1 MTHIPFLWD
10 RNGHLRDRSVT
21 EGNNSME
28 KMIQLQRKI
37 APELVEQIEG
47 RYNILKHIQHAQPI
61 GRRALSALLKLSERV
76 VRSDVEFLKEAG
88 LIDFSAVGMRIT
100 QDGQRMLTELAD
112 YVGAL
117 HGLAVLEESLEDALG
132 LSRVVVVPGDSEKDP
147 AVFSELGRTA
157 ARILTETLADNMIV
171 AVSGG
176 STMADLAG
184 KVNQSFAGITVVPSR
199 GGLGEQVQYQAN
211 LVAAVLA
218 AKLGGTYRL
227 LHIADNLSDEA
238 LEAVLASDQSTMAV
252 VNLMKRADI
261 LVHGIG
267 RADTMAKRRE
277 LPEEVIDH
285 ITTECV
291 GETLGHYFNM
301 DGECKYVTNSVG
313 LRLNDLEQ
321 IGKVIAVA
329 GGRAK
334 AEAVLSVVRARRQD
348 ILILDEAA
356 AQTIQSII

>member
-1 MTHIPFLWD
+1 
-10 RNGHLRDRSVT
+10 
-21 EGNNSME
+21 
-28 KMIQLQRKI
+28 MIQLQRKI
-37 APELVEQIEG
+37 APELVQQIED

-76 VRSDVEFLKEAG
+76 VRSDVEFLKNAG

-100 QDGQRMLTELAD
+100 KDGQRILTELAD

-117 HGLAVLEESLEDALG
+117 RGLAVLEQSLEEALS
-132 LSRVVVVPGDSEKDP
+132 LSRVIVVPGDSEKDP

-157 ARILTETLADNMIV
+157 ARILTESLEDNMVV

-176 STMADLAG
+176 STMADLVS
-184 KVNQSFAGITVVPSR
+184 KVNQSFSGITVVPAR
-199 GGLGEQVQYQAN
+199 GGLGEQVHFQAN

-218 AKLGGTYRL
+218 AKLGGNYRL
-227 LHIADNLSDEA
+227 IHVADNLSEEA
-238 LEAVLASDQSTMAV
+238 LEAVLSSDKATVSV
-252 VNLMKRADI
+252 VDLMKRADI

-267 RADTMAKRRE
+267 RAETMAKRRE
-277 LPEEVIDH
+277 LPQDVIDI
-285 ITTECV
+285 ITEDCV
-291 GETLGHYFNM
+291 GETLGHYF
-301 DGECKYVTNSVG
+301 DVSGECRHVTNSVG

-334 AEAVLSVVRARRQD
+334 AEAILSVVRAGKQD

-356 AQTIQSII
+356 AQSIQSII

>member
-1 MTHIPFLWD
+1 
-10 RNGHLRDRSVT
+10 
-21 EGNNSME
+21 
-28 KMIQLQRKI
+28 MIQLQRKI
-37 APELVEQIEG
+37 APELVQQIED

-76 VRSDVEFLKEAG
+76 VRSDVEFLKNAG

-100 QDGQRMLTELAD
+100 KDGQRILTELAD

-117 HGLAVLEESLEDALG
+117 HGLAVLEQSLEEALS
-132 LSRVVVVPGDSEKDP
+132 LSRVIVVPGDSEKDP

-157 ARILTETLADNMIV
+157 ARILTESLEDNMVV

-176 STMADLAG
+176 STMADLVS
-184 KVNQSFAGITVVPSR
+184 KVNQSFSGITVVPAR
-199 GGLGEQVQYQAN
+199 GGLGEQVHFQAN

-218 AKLGGTYRL
+218 AKLGGNYRL
-227 LHIADNLSDEA
+227 IHVADNLSEEA
-238 LEAVLASDQSTMAV
+238 LEAVLSSDKATVSV
-252 VNLMKRADI
+252 VDLMKRADI

-267 RADTMAKRRE
+267 RAETMAKRRE
-277 LPEEVIDH
+277 LPQDVIDI
-285 ITTECV
+285 ITEDCV
-291 GETLGHYFNM
+291 GETLGHYF
-301 DGECKYVTNSVG
+301 DVSGQCRHVTNSVG

-334 AEAVLSVVRARRQD
+334 AEAILSVVRAGKQD

-356 AQTIQSII
+356 AQSIQSII

>member
-1 MTHIPFLWD
+1 
-10 RNGHLRDRSVT
+10 
-21 EGNNSME
+21 ME
-28 KMIQLQRKI
+28 RMIQLQRKI
-37 APELVEQIEG
+37 APDLVQQIED

-76 VRSDVEFLKEAG
+76 VRSDVEFLKNAG

-100 QDGQRMLTELAD
+100 KDGQRILTELAD

-117 HGLAVLEESLEDALG
+117 HGLAVLEQTLEEALG
-132 LSRVVVVPGDSEKDP
+132 LSCVIVVPGDSEKDP

-157 ARILTETLADNMIV
+157 ARILTEMLEDNMVV
-171 AVSGG
+171 AISGG
-176 STMADLAG
+176 STMADFAG
-184 KVNQSFAGITVVPSR
+184 KVNQAFAGITVVPAR

-211 LVAAVLA
+211 IIAAVLA
-218 AKLGGTYRL
+218 AKLGGNYRL
-227 LHIADNLSDEA
+227 LHVADNLSDEA
-238 LEAVLASDQSTMAV
+238 LEAVLASDSATLSV
-252 VNLMKRADI
+252 VDLMKRADI

-267 RADTMAKRRE
+267 RADTMARRRA
-277 LPEEVIDH
+277 LPQETIDVIDE
-285 ITTECV
+285 ECV
-291 GETLGHYFNM
+291 GETLGHYFNI

-329 GGRAK
+329 GGKAK
-334 AEAVLSVVRARRQD
+334 AEAILSVVRAGKQD

-356 AQTIQSII
+356 ARSIQSII

>member
-1 MTHIPFLWD
+1 
-10 RNGHLRDRSVT
+10 
-21 EGNNSME
+21 
-28 KMIQLQRKI
+28 MIQLQRKI
-37 APELVEQIEG
+37 APDLVQQIED

-76 VRSDVEFLKEAG
+76 VRSDVEFLKNAG

-100 QDGQRMLTELAD
+100 KDGQRILTELAD

-117 HGLAVLEESLEDALG
+117 HGLAVLEQSLEEALS
-132 LSRVVVVPGDSEKDP
+132 LSRVIVVPGDSEKDP

-157 ARILTETLADNMIV
+157 ARILTESLEDNMVV

-176 STMADLAG
+176 STMADLVS
-184 KVNQSFAGITVVPSR
+184 KVNQSFSGITVVPAR
-199 GGLGEQVQYQAN
+199 GGLGEQVHFQAN

-218 AKLGGTYRL
+218 AKLGGNYRL
-227 LHIADNLSDEA
+227 IHVADNLSEEA
-238 LEAVLASDQSTMAV
+238 LEAVLSSDKATVSV
-252 VNLMKRADI
+252 VDLMKRADI

-267 RADTMAKRRE
+267 RAETMAKRRE
-277 LPEEVIDH
+277 LPQDVIDI
-285 ITTECV
+285 ITKDCV
-291 GETLGHYFNM
+291 GETLGHYF
-301 DGECKYVTNSVG
+301 DVSGQCRHVTNSVG

-334 AEAVLSVVRARRQD
+334 AEAILSVVRAGKQD

-356 AQTIQSII
+356 AQSIQSII

>member
-1 MTHIPFLWD
+1 
-10 RNGHLRDRSVT
+10 
-21 EGNNSME
+21 
-28 KMIQLQRKI
+28 MIQLQRKI
-37 APELVEQIEG
+37 APDLVQQIED

-76 VRSDVEFLKEAG
+76 VRSDVEFLKNAG

-100 QDGQRMLTELAD
+100 KDGQRILTELAD

-117 HGLAVLEESLEDALG
+117 RGLAVLEQSLEEALS
-132 LSRVVVVPGDSEKDP
+132 LSRVIVVPGDSEKDP

-157 ARILTETLADNMIV
+157 ARILTESLEDNMVV

-176 STMADLAG
+176 STMADLVS
-184 KVNQSFAGITVVPSR
+184 KVNQSFSGITVVPAR
-199 GGLGEQVQYQAN
+199 GGLGEQVHFQAN

-218 AKLGGTYRL
+218 AKLGGNYRL
-227 LHIADNLSDEA
+227 IHVADNLSEEA
-238 LEAVLASDQSTMAV
+238 LEAVLSSDKATVSV
-252 VNLMKRADI
+252 VDLMKRADI

-267 RADTMAKRRE
+267 RAETMAKRRE
-277 LPEEVIDH
+277 LPQDVIDI
-285 ITTECV
+285 ITEDCV
-291 GETLGHYFNM
+291 GETLGHYF
-301 DGECKYVTNSVG
+301 DVSGQCRHVTNSVG

-334 AEAVLSVVRARRQD
+334 AEAILSVVRAGKQD

-356 AQTIQSII
+356 AQSIQSII